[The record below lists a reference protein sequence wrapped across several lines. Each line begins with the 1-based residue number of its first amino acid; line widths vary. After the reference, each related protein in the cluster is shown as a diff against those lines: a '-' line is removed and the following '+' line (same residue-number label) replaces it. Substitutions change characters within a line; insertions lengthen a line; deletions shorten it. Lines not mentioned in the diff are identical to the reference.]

1 MGVGPGVL
9 SLYAQLRR
17 DDLLT
22 GANRMLELG
31 SQVLVCRENQQ
42 AVLDVLMAFG
52 VAPLD
57 LNEVRRLAHGAPA
70 RELME
75 VLGFEYSCVDLNG
88 EHNAY
93 TWDLNFDACPPEHRA
108 RYQFVTNHGTSEH
121 VFNQYNLFKMM
132 HDLTQEGG
140 LMLHAVP
147 FLSYVD
153 HGYFNYQPNLFIDL
167 ARANGYEL
175 LGIWINAD
183 PMLAHLIPWERG
195 IEARLQIRSNDVLIL
210 VLYRKAADV
219 AFAVPLQS
227 PYGDTMP
234 TDVMRRYHYVVDGK
248 RVEGRRGNFLSLEEA
263 VNRYYAIANDQQS
276 VRANPGK
283 RRISAA
289 VVVQQIW
296 RRATNRLR
304 TRF

>member
-17 DDLLT
+17 DGLLT

-75 VLGFEYSCVDLNG
+75 ALGFEYSCVDLNG
-88 EHNAY
+88 AHNAY
-93 TWDLNFDACPPEHRA
+93 IWDLNFDACPPEHCA

-121 VFNQYNLFKMM
+121 VFNQYNSFKMM

-175 LGIWINAD
+175 LGIWINPD

-210 VLYRKAADV
+210 VLYRKAAGV

-234 TDVMRRYHYVVDGK
+234 TDVMCRYHYVVDGK

-263 VNRYYAIANDQQS
+263 INRYYAIANDEQS
-276 VRANPGK
+276 VRANPRK

-296 RRATNRLR
+296 RRATNRPR
-304 TRF
+304 ARF